1 MRSIFLR
8 LWLACGGLLLLLPV
22 VTHAARDA
30 NGPLYPV
37 SAFAIEYALDHPRH
51 LDERDVLDL
60 EVGLTAA
67 EAGYVAPRPVDR
79 TVRLRL
85 SSLPRNAY
93 FSATAIQHI
102 NQYIVSSFNR
112 RGYNGV
118 IVTVPDIEEGTG
130 RDLRAPNETT
140 LRLQVW
146 TGRVSRVTSLA
157 DGERYASLSSEERT
171 DHPNHGWIRDR
182 APVQPGGLRGLL
194 DVAAAEDYAAK
205 LSRHPGRRVDVELSP
220 GTHPGTSNVNLRVAE
235 NKPWRLYAQYSN
247 TGTSSTTK
255 NRQRIGLVHTQLLG
269 RDDVMSLEYATG
281 DFDEVHAVSGSYTTP
296 ISQDV
301 PELRMRLSARYAE
314 FDAAEVD
321 FTDSRF
327 IGDQALG
334 QIDFAYNAYQYE
346 DFFLD
351 VIGGVRFQHIT
362 FDNKLQGVNDSADFW
377 VPRLGLRGERN
388 TQTSQLRLGAGL
400 ELGFTDSD
408 LETLTNL
415 GNPEPAEEFA
425 VLRWDGRLAF
435 YLEPLLD
442 RQAWEDP
449 ETPGSST
456 LAHEVVLSTR
466 GQWAFNYRLIPQYQ
480 QTAGGLFSVRGYK
493 QAAIAG
499 DNLVLG
505 TAEYRLHLPRLLDPD
520 PEPPVFPLIGEFRL
534 RPRSIYGRPDWDF
547 VMKLFS
553 DAGRV
558 HSNRRFS
565 SEAHETLVSI
575 GGGIEMQLFRNLKL
589 QLDAGHVLDSV
600 GSSES
605 GDTRGHVLATLAY

>member
-1 MRSIFLR
+1 
-8 LWLACGGLLLLLPV
+8 
-22 VTHAARDA
+22 
-30 NGPLYPV
+30 
-37 SAFAIEYALDHPRH
+37 
-51 LDERDVLDL
+51 
-60 EVGLTAA
+60 
-67 EAGYVAPRPVDR
+67 
-79 TVRLRL
+79 
-85 SSLPRNAY
+85 
-93 FSATAIQHI
+93 
-102 NQYIVSSFNR
+102 
-112 RGYNGV
+112 
-118 IVTVPDIEEGTG
+118 
-130 RDLRAPNETT
+130 
-140 LRLQVW
+140 
-146 TGRVSRVTSLA
+146 
-157 DGERYASLSSEERT
+157 
-171 DHPNHGWIRDR
+171 
-182 APVQPGGLRGLL
+182 
-194 DVAAAEDYAAK
+194 
-205 LSRHPGRRVDVELSP
+205 
-220 GTHPGTSNVNLRVAE
+220 
-235 NKPWRLYAQYSN
+235 
-247 TGTSSTTK
+247 
-255 NRQRIGLVHTQLLG
+255 
-269 RDDVMSLEYATG
+269 
-281 DFDEVHAVSGSYTTP
+281 
-296 ISQDV
+296 
-301 PELRMRLSARYAE
+301 
-314 FDAAEVD
+314 
-321 FTDSRF
+321 
-327 IGDQALG
+327 
-334 QIDFAYNAYQYE
+334 
-346 DFFLD
+346 
-351 VIGGVRFQHIT
+351 
-362 FDNKLQGVNDSADFW
+362 
-377 VPRLGLRGERN
+377 
-388 TQTSQLRLGAGL
+388 
-400 ELGFTDSD
+400 
-408 LETLTNL
+408 
-415 GNPEPAEEFA
+415 

>member
-205 LSRHPGRRVDVELSP
+205 LSRHPGPAWARRRNEP
-220 GTHPGTSNVNLRVAE
+220 RVRDGRFRRGA
-235 NKPWRLYAQYSN
+235 R
-247 TGTSSTTK
+247 
-255 NRQRIGLVHTQLLG
+255 RFGLVHDADQPG
-269 RDDVMSLEYATG
+269 RAG
-281 DFDEVHAVSGSYTTP
+281 APHAP
-296 ISQDV
+296 
-301 PELRMRLSARYAE
+301 LR
-314 FDAAEVD
+314 
-321 FTDSRF
+321 
-327 IGDQALG
+327 ALC
-334 QIDFAYNAYQYE
+334 
-346 DFFLD
+346 
-351 VIGGVRFQHIT
+351 GVRR
-362 FDNKLQGVNDSADFW
+362 S
-377 VPRLGLRGERN
+377 R
-388 TQTSQLRLGAGL
+388 
-400 ELGFTDSD
+400 
-408 LETLTNL
+408 
-415 GNPEPAEEFA
+415 
-425 VLRWDGRLAF
+425 GRLHRFA
-435 YLEPLLD
+435 
-442 RQAWEDP
+442 
-449 ETPGSST
+449 
-456 LAHEVVLSTR
+456 
-466 GQWAFNYRLIPQYQ
+466 
-480 QTAGGLFSVRGYK
+480 
-493 QAAIAG
+493 
-499 DNLVLG
+499 
-505 TAEYRLHLPRLLDPD
+505 LHR
-520 PEPPVFPLIGEFRL
+520 
-534 RPRSIYGRPDWDF
+534 
-547 VMKLFS
+547 
-553 DAGRV
+553 
-558 HSNRRFS
+558 
-565 SEAHETLVSI
+565 
-575 GGGIEMQLFRNLKL
+575 
-589 QLDAGHVLDSV
+589 
-600 GSSES
+600 
-605 GDTRGHVLATLAY
+605 